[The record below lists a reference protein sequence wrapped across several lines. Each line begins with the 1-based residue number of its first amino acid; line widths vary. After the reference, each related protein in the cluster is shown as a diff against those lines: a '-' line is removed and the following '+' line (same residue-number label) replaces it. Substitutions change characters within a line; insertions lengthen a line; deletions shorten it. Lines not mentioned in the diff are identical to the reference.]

1 MWHSHPFEPHFM
13 ALQAALGQPGVTVAA
28 GPMGRAAM
36 VGGFPFLVAKKTVE
50 KKAPLRHC
58 LIVCSS
64 DTKPIGST
72 NSTERRK
79 LLDLLWVMSDTF
91 KGPYLGTVLYK
102 PPRRPRKFAK
112 PPSTCWHVSHV
123 LHGSLC
129 TLVQLA
135 WALRAPPV
143 PQQKMVAKTQPVYNL
158 FILGSAVAGVPSDV
172 GRSSP
177 DLQPS
182 PCQVSAPLPRPATS
196 PETSWGRCVPC
207 PLGHWSSDPA
217 ACRDPSEGSPPVA
230 RKFPTTHGHRS
241 SSRSNPHHWGWI
253 VHHWRHRK
261 TRLDRPL
268 LHLHWPQRW
277 LLNST
282 ASLLCWSQRDRP
294 RLRCRA
300 LTGNHQEVL
309 EASPKLPGLVF
320 WEYLYQYSHWHMNR
334 KPVVACQLEQSGAE
348 LQIYPLGMEGDWEC
362 GKWRYRTTSGSILA
376 RGRLHWPIRVVPRG
390 RGSCSAWRLLRRSA
404 WARGYDQH
412 LSVGCDPGWQH
423 EQNATWLSPDIW
435 TYLNVPEQL
444 IPTPTPPILPFFPQ
458 RLGCPSHFLVALANF
473 NSSSMEAACSAIPS
487 RFGGIHG
494 QVPDW
499 FIWVV
504 ITHLVSGK

>member
-1 MWHSHPFEPHFM
+1 MHFGPTSLGFETSTSSP
-13 ALQAALGQPGVTVAA
+13 TKD
-28 GPMGRAAM
+28 GRKDSA
-36 VGGFPFLVAKKTVE
+36 
-50 KKAPLRHC
+50 
-58 LIVCSS
+58 
-64 DTKPIGST
+64 
-72 NSTERRK
+72 
-79 LLDLLWVMSDTF
+79 
-91 KGPYLGTVLYK
+91 
-102 PPRRPRKFAK
+102 
-112 PPSTCWHVSHV
+112 
-123 LHGSLC
+123 
-129 TLVQLA
+129 
-135 WALRAPPV
+135 
-143 PQQKMVAKTQPVYNL
+143 YNV

-390 RGSCSAWRLLRRSA
+390 RGSCSAWRLLTRSA
-404 WARGYDQH
+404 WAQGYDQH

-435 TYLNVPEQL
+435 TYLNVPEHL

-458 RLGCPSHFLVALANF
+458 RLGCPAQSFL
-473 NSSSMEAACSAIPS
+473 
-487 RFGGIHG
+487 GGFSQLQQLIHG
-494 QVPDW
+494 GGLQCHPKQ
-499 FIWVV
+499 IWGDPWTGSRLVYLGSHYPLSKWQ
-504 ITHLVSGK
+504 ITV

>member
-1 MWHSHPFEPHFM
+1 
-13 ALQAALGQPGVTVAA
+13 
-28 GPMGRAAM
+28 
-36 VGGFPFLVAKKTVE
+36 
-50 KKAPLRHC
+50 
-58 LIVCSS
+58 
-64 DTKPIGST
+64 
-72 NSTERRK
+72 
-79 LLDLLWVMSDTF
+79 MSDTF

-102 PPRRPRKFAK
+102 PPRRPTKFAK

-230 RKFPTTHGHRS
+230 RKFPTTPGHRS

-334 KPVVACQLEQSGAE
+334 KPVVACQLEQGAE
-348 LQIYPLGMEGDWEC
+348 LQIDPLGMEGDWEC
-362 GKWRYRTTSGSILA
+362 DKWRYRTTSGSILA

-390 RGSCSAWRLLRRSA
+390 RGSCLAWRLLRRSA
-404 WARGYDQH
+404 WAQGYDQH

-435 TYLNVPEQL
+435 TYLNVPEHL
-444 IPTPTPPILPFFPQ
+444 IPNPTPPFFHSSHSTSAV
-458 RLGCPSHFLVALANF
+458 RPSHFLVALANF